1 MISDALR
8 LIRVLHD
15 KKSRDLA
22 AELGISASY
31 LSEIE
36 HGRKRPSLDI
46 ISEYARVFRLKPSV
60 ILFFAEELS
69 EAETSKKHAGV
80 RSKLLLF
87 MRAVD
92 RFTRLDDG
100 HDELLD

>member
-46 ISEYARVFRLKPSV
+46 ISEYARVFRIKPSA

-69 EAETSKKHAGV
+69 ETGANEKHPSV

-87 MRAVD
+87 MNAVD
-92 RFTRLDDG
+92 RFTHLDDN
-100 HDELLD
+100 

>member
-1 MISDALR
+1 MIGDALR

-15 KKSRDLA
+15 KKSQDLA
-22 AELGISASY
+22 VELGISASY

-46 ISEYARVFRLKPSV
+46 ISEYAKVFRIAPSV
-60 ILFFAEELS
+60 ILFFAEEL
-69 EAETSKKHAGV
+69 AESAGAEEHDGV

-87 MRAVD
+87 MRTVD
-92 RFTRLDDG
+92 RFTHLDD
-100 HDELLD
+100 D

>member
-1 MISDALR
+1 MIGDALR

-22 AELGISASY
+22 TELGISASY

-46 ISEYARVFRLKPSV
+46 ISEYARVFRIKPSV
-60 ILFFAEELS
+60 ILFFAEELA
-69 EAETSKKHAGV
+69 EAEASKNHSGI

-87 MRAVD
+87 MNAVD
-92 RFTRLDDG
+92 RFTHLDD
-100 HDELLD
+100 D